1 MKVICSLRSVLILFI
16 ALPVMF
22 LLFIQCYLEYRS
34 NLSILME
41 HSKKLSKAQYIAVDQ
56 IIHEHISTNQ
66 VNVTSDM
73 LMPVFQRYGFHIS
86 LVRQVGTTFEYSAK
100 THSLSIPREM
110 FPWLDKVMHSSVP
123 LFKQVHK
130 DGKDLMTYYNRILNP
145 DGRPI
150 GIVAIPRDIT
160 EDMRELKH
168 DASLS
173 FGRGVLFM
181 ILTVAAVFLVLTR
194 WVNRPLRT
202 ILSHLASVEKGDYGI
217 RLPRHPMEM
226 GMLTDGINHL
236 LETVES
242 AFGET
247 REERRKAEMA
257 TDQALRDKADAES
270 QKNLIEAMIHRMGAL
285 AETTEIIVLRLNES
299 VGDIAAQIEESAR
312 RTQVQRDQTLGLSTA
327 MEQMNATV
335 LEVSRNAEAAAGNAE
350 QSREHA
356 MLGASVMGRA
366 VASIE
371 EVREKSLAIKTDMT
385 LLEQH
390 AGSIGRILTVISDIA
405 DQTNLL
411 ALNAA
416 IEAARAGE
424 AGRGFAV
431 VADEVRKLAEK
442 SVSATKEV
450 EKTVHLI
457 EGGTAKSM
465 STTEDAA
472 VSVAKS
478 TELANES
485 GRTVSGIVA
494 MAGDTADQVRA
505 IATAVE
511 QQSITSEEINRA
523 TREISDI
530 ADATFASM
538 EVCGKTILDLRKLA
552 GELHGMIEAMRS
564 VENSAML
571 PAKATA

>member
-1 MKVICSLRSVLILFI
+1 MLFI
-16 ALPVMF
+16 ALPVMI
-22 LLFIQCYLEYRS
+22 LLFIQCCLEYRS
-34 NLSILME
+34 RLSMLLE
-41 HSKKLSKAQYIAVDQ
+41 HSQRLAESQYIAVDQ
-56 IIHEHISTNQ
+56 IIKENISPHEVS
-66 VNVTSDM
+66 VTSEM
-73 LMPVFQRYGFHIS
+73 LMPVYQKYGFHIS
-86 LVRQVGTTFEYSAK
+86 LVRQAGTAFEYSAK
-100 THSLSIPREM
+100 THSLSIPHEM
-110 FPWLDKVMHSSVP
+110 FSWLVKVMQSPVP

-130 DGKDLMTYYNRILNP
+130 DGKDLMTYYNRILNA

-160 EDMRELKH
+160 GDMRELKYN
-168 DASLS
+168 ASLS
-173 FGRGVLFM
+173 FGRGFLFM
-181 ILTVAAVFLVLTR
+181 ILIVAAVYCVLTR

-202 ILSHLASVEKGDYGI
+202 ILSYFASVEKGDYGI
-217 RLPRHPMEM
+217 RLPRQSMEM

-247 REERRKAEMA
+247 HEEREKAEKA
-257 TDQALRDKADAES
+257 TDQALRDKADAEARKG
-270 QKNLIEAMIHRMGAL
+270 QTEAMIHRMGAL
-285 AETTEIIVLRLNES
+285 AETTEAIVLRLNAS

-312 RTQVQRDQTLGLSTA
+312 RTQEQRDQTLGLSTA
-327 MEQMNATV
+327 MEQMSVTI

-350 QSREHA
+350 KSREYA

-366 VASIE
+366 AASIE
-371 EVREKSLAIKTDMT
+371 EVRERSLAIKTDMAI
-385 LLEQH
+385 LEQH
-390 AGSIGRILTVISDIA
+390 AGRIGRILTVISDIA

-442 SVSATKEV
+442 SVSATMEV

-465 STTEDAA
+465 STTEFAA

-478 TELANES
+478 TELAGES
-485 GRTVSGIVA
+485 GKTVSGIVA

-511 QQSITSEEINRA
+511 QQSATSEEINRA
-523 TREISDI
+523 TKKISDI

-538 EVCGKTILDLRKLA
+538 GVCGTTILDLRRLA
-552 GELHGMIEAMRS
+552 AELHDMIAAMRS
-564 VENSAML
+564 VGNNAML
-571 PAKATA
+571 PAR

>member
-1 MKVICSLRSVLILFI
+1 
-16 ALPVMF
+16 
-22 LLFIQCYLEYRS
+22 
-34 NLSILME
+34 ME
-41 HSKKLSKAQYIAVDQ
+41 NSKELAQAQYIAVDQ
-56 IIHEHISTNQ
+56 IIREHISENS
-66 VNVTSDM
+66 VDVTSEM
-73 LMPVFQRYGFHIS
+73 LMPVYQRYGFHIS
-86 LVRQVGTTFEYSAK
+86 LVRQVGTGFEYSAK
-100 THSLSIPREM
+100 THSMGIPHEM
-110 FPWLDKVMHSSVP
+110 FPWLDKVMQSTAP

-173 FGRGVLFM
+173 FGRGFLFM
-181 ILTVAAVFLVLTR
+181 ILTVAAVYFVLTR

-247 REERRKAEMA
+247 RGEREKAEMA
-257 TDQALRDKADAES
+257 TDRALRDKAEAEA
-270 QKNLIEAMIHRMGAL
+270 QKNRVEAMVHRMGAL
-285 AETTEIIVLRLNES
+285 AETTEGIVRRLNES
-299 VGDIAAQIEESAR
+299 VGDIAAQIEDSAR

-356 MLGASVMGRA
+356 MLGASAMGRA
-366 VASIE
+366 LESIE

-390 AGSIGRILTVISDIA
+390 AGSIDRILTVISDIA

-442 SVSATKEV
+442 SVSATMEV

-457 EGGTAKSM
+457 EGGTSKSM
-465 STTEDAA
+465 STIEDA
-472 VSVAKS
+472 VGSVAKS
-478 TELANES
+478 TELADES
-485 GRTVSGIVA
+485 GRTVSGIVTVA
-494 MAGDTADQVRA
+494 RNTADQIRA

-511 QQSITSEEINRA
+511 EQSITSEEINRA
-523 TREISDI
+523 TKKISDI

-538 EVCGKTILDLRKLA
+538 EVCGTTILDIRKLA
-552 GELHGMIEAMRS
+552 GELQDMIEAMRS
-564 VENSAML
+564 VETSAML
-571 PAKATA
+571 PAKAEA

>member
-1 MKVICSLRSVLILFI
+1 
-16 ALPVMF
+16 
-22 LLFIQCYLEYRS
+22 
-34 NLSILME
+34 
-41 HSKKLSKAQYIAVDQ
+41 
-56 IIHEHISTNQ
+56 
-66 VNVTSDM
+66 
-73 LMPVFQRYGFHIS
+73 MPVYQRYGFHIS
-86 LVRQVGTTFEYSAK
+86 LVRQVGTAFEYSAK
-100 THSLSIPREM
+100 THSLSIPQEM
-110 FPWLDKVMHSSVP
+110 FPWLAKVMQSPVP

-145 DGRPI
+145 EGRPI

-160 EDMRELKH
+160 EDMRRLRY

-173 FGRGVLFM
+173 FGRGFLFM
-181 ILTVAAVFLVLTR
+181 ILTVAAVYFVLTR
-194 WVNRPLRT
+194 WVNRPLRI
-202 ILSHLASVEKGDYGI
+202 ILSYFASVERGDYGI
-217 RLPRHPMEM
+217 RLPRQSMEM

-247 REERRKAEMA
+247 QGEREKAEMA
-257 TDQALRDKADAES
+257 TDRALRDKAEAEAR
-270 QKNLIEAMIHRMGAL
+270 KNRIEAMIHRMGAL
-285 AETTEIIVLRLNES
+285 AKTTENIVRRLNES
-299 VGDIAAQIEESAR
+299 VGDIAAQIEDSAR

-327 MEQMNATV
+327 MEQMNVTV

-350 QSREHA
+350 KSREHA

-385 LLEQH
+385 VLEQH

-442 SVSATKEV
+442 SVSATTEV

-457 EGGTAKSM
+457 EGGTTKSM
-465 STTEDAA
+465 STIEDAA

-485 GRTVSGIVA
+485 GRTVSGIAA

-523 TREISDI
+523 TKEISDI

-538 EVCGKTILDLRKLA
+538 EVCGETILDLRKLA
-552 GELHGMIEAMRS
+552 GELHDMIEAMRS
-564 VENSAML
+564 VENDAML
-571 PAKATA
+571 PTAAQA

>member
-1 MKVICSLRSVLILFI
+1 MKILNSLRGVLMIFI
-16 ALPVMF
+16 ALPVII
-22 LLFIQCYLEYRS
+22 LLFVQCCLEYRS
-34 NLSILME
+34 KLALLLE
-41 HSKKLSKAQYIAVDQ
+41 HSQRLAESQYIAVDQ
-56 IIHEHISTNQ
+56 IIKENISPDE
-66 VNVTSDM
+66 VNVTSEM
-73 LMPVFQRYGFHIS
+73 LVPVYKKYGFHIS
-86 LVRQVGTTFEYSAK
+86 LVRQVGTAFDYSAK
-100 THSLSIPREM
+100 THSLSIPHEM
-110 FPWLDKVMHSSVP
+110 FPWLVKVMQSPVP

-160 EDMRELKH
+160 EDMRELRYN
-168 DASLS
+168 ASLS
-173 FGRGVLFM
+173 FGRGFLFM
-181 ILTVAAVFLVLTR
+181 ILTVAAVFFVLTR

-202 ILSHLASVEKGDYGI
+202 ILSSFASVEKGDYGI
-217 RLPRHPMEM
+217 RLPRQSMEM
-226 GMLTDGINHL
+226 GILTDGINHL

-247 REERRKAEMA
+247 QEEREKAEKA
-257 TDQALRDKADAES
+257 TDQALRDKADAEA
-270 QKNLIEAMIHRMGAL
+270 QKNQTEAMIHQMSAL
-285 AETTEIIVLRLNES
+285 AETIEGIVRRLNES
-299 VGDIAAQIEESAR
+299 VGDIAAQIEESAT

-327 MEQMNATV
+327 MEQMTATV
-335 LEVSRNAEAAAGNAE
+335 LEVSRNVEAAAGNAE
-350 QSREHA
+350 RSREYA
-356 MLGASVMGRA
+356 MRGASVMGLA

-371 EVREKSLAIKTDMT
+371 EVRGKSLAIKKDMT
-385 LLEQH
+385 LLEHH

-442 SVSATKEV
+442 SVSATLEV

-457 EGGTAKSM
+457 EGGTTKSM
-465 STTEDAA
+465 STIEDAA
-472 VSVAKS
+472 GTVAKS

-485 GRTVSGIVA
+485 GTALSGIVT

-511 QQSITSEEINRA
+511 EQSITSEEINRA
-523 TREISDI
+523 TKEISDI

-538 EVCGKTILDLRKLA
+538 GVCGTTILDLRRLA
-552 GELHGMIEAMRS
+552 AELHDMIAAMRS
-564 VENSAML
+564 VGNSAML
-571 PAKATA
+571 PAR